1 MTSFCSVRVIFG
13 TPYGIFL
20 RISSS
25 RTASY
30 ASALSACIGPG
41 LLNAWHLVC
50 KTFGI
55 LHTTSVTF
63 RIKRETRMKEPRK
76 KKPINVEI
84 GARIKQCRTA
94 CSLTQ
99 EQLSEHLDVTTQ
111 YISDLE
117 RGVTGASLS
126 TIISLCRILETSADY
141 MLMGKAPDPATRFTT
156 SQQRKVLDILEGI
169 DSLLSLPEDTK
180 AP

>member
-1 MTSFCSVRVIFG
+1 
-13 TPYGIFL
+13 
-20 RISSS
+20 
-25 RTASY
+25 
-30 ASALSACIGPG
+30 
-41 LLNAWHLVC
+41 
-50 KTFGI
+50 
-55 LHTTSVTF
+55 
-63 RIKRETRMKEPRK
+63 MKEPRK

-141 MLMGKAPDPATRFTT
+141 MLMGKAPDPATRFTELMDRFTT
-156 SQQRKVLDILEGI
+156 SQQRKILDILEDI
-169 DSLLSLPEDTK
+169 DSLPSLQEDTK